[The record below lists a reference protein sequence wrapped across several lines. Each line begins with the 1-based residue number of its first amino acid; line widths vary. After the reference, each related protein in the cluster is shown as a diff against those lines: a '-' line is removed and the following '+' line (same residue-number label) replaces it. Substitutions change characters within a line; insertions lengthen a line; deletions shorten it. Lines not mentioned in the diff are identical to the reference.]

1 MDEIN
6 NDIAHQ
12 PHGVHD
18 SKYDDIERELLN
30 SKAQLRQVIDL
41 IPEFIYARDYDGKF
55 LLVNELAAKQMNC
68 KPEELEGRYYAD
80 IDINNDV
87 KDQHLLEDRAVIDS
101 DTPLDIPL
109 EKFTF
114 SDNTIKYVSTKKVPF
129 EMGSSTHK
137 KGVLCV
143 SHDIT
148 GFIRADFL
156 KDEYIQQLE
165 ELTFTTS
172 HIVRQPLTSMLGLIN
187 LIEDDSITKEEL
199 KHVLDSFRV
208 QIHRLDSF
216 TKELN
221 NTIDYFRKKITAH
234 PIAEKNNSTAGAR

>member
-1 MDEIN
+1 MDQIIKETS
-6 NDIAHQ
+6 HQ
-12 PHGVHD
+12 LNGNHG

-55 LLVNELAAKQMNC
+55 LLVNKLAAKQMNC
-68 KPEELEGRYYAD
+68 KPEELEGRYYID
-80 IDINNDV
+80 IDVNNDV
-87 KDQHLLEDRAVIDS
+87 KDQHLFEDRAVIDS
-101 DTPLDIPL
+101 GQPLDIQL
-109 EKFTF
+109 EKIVF

-129 EMGSSTHK
+129 EMGASTHA
-137 KGVLCV
+137 KGVLCI

-148 GFIRADFL
+148 GIVSADLL

-165 ELTFTTS
+165 ELAFTTS

-199 KHVLDSFRV
+199 KHVLDSFRE
-208 QIHRLDSF
+208 QMHRLDSF

-234 PIAEKNNSTAGAR
+234 PIAEKVIQLFE